1 MMTTMFVDPAKR
13 AFVGSLGSPF
23 VYNIVGEVEIIG
35 DVYVETFGKLLS
47 VREVC
52 GIEILFYH
60 SCSNKKGTIQ
70 VIDEDI
76 AMNMFGSMKNS
87 RSNAISLVGE
97 KLVVC
102 HWTILAREVFV
113 VL

>member
-1 MMTTMFVDPAKR
+1 
-13 AFVGSLGSPF
+13 
-23 VYNIVGEVEIIG
+23 
-35 DVYVETFGKLLS
+35 
-47 VREVC
+47 
-52 GIEILFYH
+52 
-60 SCSNKKGTIQ
+60 
-70 VIDEDI
+70 
-76 AMNMFGSMKNS
+76 MNMFGSMKNS